1 MPTLERSSVLGPD
14 NGELASVS
22 RDNYNPNAVYAQS
35 TMERVT
41 LAAAAKVSQ
50 AITFRVEFR
59 ALGLVFMVQDY
70 SPEGAFRQACKMG
83 GIVATRAEAEIS
95 Y

>member
-1 MPTLERSSVLGPD
+1 MPVLDRSSVLGLD

-22 RDNYNPNAVYAQS
+22 RGNYSPSATYAQS
-35 TMERVT
+35 TMERVALT
-41 LAAAAKVSQ
+41 NQPKVSQ

-59 ALGLVFMVQDY
+59 SHGLVFIVQDY
-70 SPEGAFRQACKMG
+70 SPEGAFRQACQKA
-83 GIVATRAEAEIS
+83 GIVATKIEAEIS